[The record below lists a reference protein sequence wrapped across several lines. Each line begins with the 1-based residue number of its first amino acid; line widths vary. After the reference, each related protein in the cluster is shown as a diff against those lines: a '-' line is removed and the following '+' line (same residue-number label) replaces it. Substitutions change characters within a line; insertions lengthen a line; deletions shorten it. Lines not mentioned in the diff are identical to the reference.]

1 MDLLFSRYASPFL
14 LLDSMLECGRFLEV
28 VSEIYDMNN
37 ERVINDTLFDTWLH
51 KDFENDYSEF
61 RRLVK
66 QPMETPSQ
74 DIDFETTINDSR
86 NILKN
91 FNFEG
96 IQ

>member
-37 ERVINDTLFDTWLH
+37 DRVINDTLFDTWLH

-61 RRLVK
+61 RRLMK

-91 FNFEG
+91 FNPNDR
-96 IQ
+96 

>member
-91 FNFEG
+91 FNPNDR
-96 IQ
+96 